1 MDDSKKYI
9 IFVIEKKNMTKTW
22 EYKTKNI
29 SNFYLQAELR
39 DLGMQ
44 GWELVSRQGE
54 KCVFKRE
61 KKPITIKAWTGV
73 W

>member
-1 MDDSKKYI
+1 
-9 IFVIEKKNMTKTW
+9 MTKTW

-39 DLGMQ
+39 DLGIQ